1 MFFGEYTHTMDAKGR
16 VSLPAR
22 HRNQLAGEV
31 VLVKG
36 LENCLWAFT
45 PEAFQ
50 EFLGS
55 MAKREAFDP
64 RLRQTRRFFLAGAQ
78 DVELDSAGR
87 IRVPQV
93 LRDYAGLTKD
103 VVVTGNGDRIELWD
117 AGAWS
122 DYQSTIDIGALTGDL
137 AAEGLL

>member
-16 VSLPAR
+16 VSLPSR

-36 LENCLWAFT
+36 LESCLWVFT
-45 PEAFQ
+45 PEGFS

-55 MAKREAFDP
+55 MDQREAFDP

-78 DVELDSAGR
+78 DVEIDSAGR

-93 LRDYAGLTKD
+93 LRDYADLSKD

-117 AGAWS
+117 ATAWS
-122 DYQSTIDIGALTGDL
+122 RYQDSIDIGSLTSDL